1 MQIVVAVVGDGKLTR
16 HTLRS
21 DDRRGD
27 RVGMDDVCEF
37 ADVVPPGTN
46 LLTFVGN
53 TAQNVSVLEQV
64 DGDGET
70 PQ

>member
-1 MQIVVAVVGDGKLTR
+1 
-16 HTLRS
+16 
-21 DDRRGD
+21 
-27 RVGMDDVCEF
+27 MDDVCEF